1 MSVPA
6 SEKRRQA
13 VLKAQKSQRWGL
25 LALAVVGVIVAK
37 LVALSLG
44 KGLVFGALVAFLMQW
59 VFTVVSFWHTRPHP
73 KQMMNDMYLAM
84 LARFL
89 VGVVGFLVAFAVLKL
104 NGAGVVIGFLIMQSI
119 IVATLYKIR

>member
-37 LVALSLG
+37 LVALPLG

-104 NGAGVVIGFLIMQSI
+104 NGAGVVVGFLIMQSI

>member
-25 LALAVVGVIVAK
+25 LGLAILGIVMAK
-37 LVALSLG
+37 MVTPSLG
-44 KGLVFGALVAFLMQW
+44 QGLVFGALVAFLMQW
-59 VFTVVSFWHTRPHP
+59 VFTIVCFWHTRPHP

-84 LARFL
+84 LARWG
-89 VGVVGFLVAFAVLKL
+89 VGIVGFLVAFAFLKL
-104 NGAGVVIGFLIMQSI
+104 SGVGIFVGFLAMQAI
-119 IVATLYKIR
+119 IIATLYKVR

>member
-13 VLKAQKSQRWGL
+13 VLRAQKSQRWGL

-104 NGAGVVIGFLIMQSI
+104 NGAGVVVGFLIMQSI

>member
-25 LALAVVGVIVAK
+25 LALAVAGVIVAK

-104 NGAGVVIGFLIMQSI
+104 NGAGVVVGFLIMQSI

>member
-104 NGAGVVIGFLIMQSI
+104 NGAGVVVGFLIMQSI